1 MYIDLIIVIVL
12 IIVSFAWYRRFSKTV
27 YCIAVMDI
35 FFRLIH
41 HISENIGIPGF
52 DEWVK
57 SIFPSSIPN
66 LLSKYM
72 NGFLLTMFVW
82 IYVGFMVVFLF
93 YIIRTLLRKK

>member
-66 LLSKYM
+66 LLSY
-72 NGFLLTMFVW
+72 GCFLVLYNSNTF
-82 IYVGFMVVFLF
+82 
-93 YIIRTLLRKK
+93 KKEIKD